1 MSKIKISAQ
10 SQRKMREKILT
21 ANEFPA
27 INKLEITWTR
37 WILVK
42 DIRFL
47 SNHTQAL
54 Q

>member
-27 INKLEITWTR
+27 INKLEITWKR

-42 DIRFL
+42 DTGLF
-47 SNHTQAL
+47 SNRTQTL
-54 Q
+54 